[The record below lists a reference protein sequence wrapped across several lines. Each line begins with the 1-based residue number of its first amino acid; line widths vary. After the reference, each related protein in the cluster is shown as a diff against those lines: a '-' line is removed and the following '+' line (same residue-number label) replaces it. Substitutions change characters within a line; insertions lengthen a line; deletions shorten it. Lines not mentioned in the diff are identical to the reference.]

1 MRGKRKTR
9 ARSMLDFFKL
19 RAGNGWRGGKRVPP
33 PGFGGL
39 SPEDVLRLVREISAE
54 TAAVEEL
61 VRFVK
66 GHRRVARELTVEDVR
81 EVAALL
87 AVREVMES

>member
-1 MRGKRKTR
+1 MKPRPSPAK
-9 ARSMLDFFKL
+9 SLLDFFKL
-19 RAGNGWRGGKRVPP
+19 RAGNGWRGGRRVPP

-39 SPEDVLRLVREISAE
+39 SPEDVVRLLREISAE

-61 VRFVK
+61 VKFVK
-66 GHRRVARELTVEDVR
+66 GHRRVARELTAEDVR